1 MTGHHPQSVVILLKE
16 GEGELTK
23 GNYAGFFLLF
33 FFLKEA
39 ELVGQ
44 EYVYK
49 FSRFQLRS
57 EVTFSMF
64 QKATVSQFTSSDV

>member
-1 MTGHHPQSVVILLKE
+1 MTGHLPHSVVILLKE
-16 GEGELTK
+16 GEGELTR
-23 GNYAGFFLLF
+23 GNYVEDF
-33 FFLKEA
+33 FFSSLKEA

-57 EVTFSMF
+57 EVTFSIF
-64 QKATVSQFTSSDV
+64 SESYCVTIS